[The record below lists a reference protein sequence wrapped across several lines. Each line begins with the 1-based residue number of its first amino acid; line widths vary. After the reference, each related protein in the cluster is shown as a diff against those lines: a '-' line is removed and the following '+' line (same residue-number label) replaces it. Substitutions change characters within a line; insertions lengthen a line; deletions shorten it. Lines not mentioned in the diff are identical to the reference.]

1 MNDFDVD
8 EAALELQ
15 FERYMHL
22 LPGIAEEYPPLP
34 AVNWPALDAAARLDR
49 AQGCL
54 LGLAIGEAQAGNGEW
69 AEATA
74 MALCLAQSLAQQL
87 RPSPGLDQYD
97 FMERLTRWLRAG
109 ENTTAGACVG
119 IGATTRAAIERFI
132 ESDEPAQG
140 PADGASAGD
149 GSLIRLAPV
158 AIACAGQPGLGR
170 LLAVKQSRTTHGTL
184 ECLDACEL
192 FVAQLIDALDGA
204 DKAQATRPRVMQLST
219 RNLALAGGEWK
230 DKSRAQIRSSA
241 YVIDTLEAALWSV
254 WTTDNFHDALLLA
267 RSLGGDASSAV
278 GAVTG
283 QLAGALY
290 GAAALPADWVKS
302 LSWADK
308 LRETAAGLAA
318 R

>member
-1 MNDFDVD
+1 VNDFDVD

-34 AVNWPALDAAARLDR
+34 AATWPALDAAARLDR

-54 LGLAIGEAQAGNGEW
+54 LGLAIGEAQAGTGEW

-87 RPSPGLDQYD
+87 QPAPGLDQYD
-97 FMERLTRWLRAG
+97 FMERLQRWMSEG
-109 ENTTAGACVG
+109 ENTVGGACVG
-119 IGATTRAAIERFI
+119 IGATTRAAIERFA

-140 PADGASAGD
+140 LADGASAGN

-170 LLAVKQSRTTHGTL
+170 MLAVKQSRTTHGTL

-204 DKAQATRPRVMQLST
+204 EKAQATRPRVMQLST
-219 RNLALAGGEWK
+219 RSLALAGGEWK
-230 DKSRAQIRSSA
+230 GKTREQIRSSA
-241 YVIDTLEAALWSV
+241 YVVDTLEAALWAV
-254 WTTDNFHDALLLA
+254 WTTENFRDAVLLA
-267 RSLGGDASSAV
+267 RSLGGDATSAV

-290 GAAALPADWVKS
+290 GAAALPAEWLSS
-302 LSWADK
+302 LSRAGQ
-308 LRETAAGLAA
+308 LRETASGLAA
-318 R
+318 